1 MLYLLKKSFPLMLL
15 TSLGFMMTACTTAF
29 SSPSLPTNKSTPA
42 VTMADLTDP
51 TSNSPVSSSPSTVS
65 TATDSINQF
74 AVDLYG
80 KLAQKNN
87 SSNLFFS
94 PYSLV
99 SALGMTYVGAKGKT
113 ESEMATA
120 LHFANQT
127 IHANFA
133 TLREMLLNK
142 TNLGHNQLKIA
153 NALWLQEGYSCQVEM
168 DTALESYGARFKSA
182 NFAGQTEEARTT
194 INTWVERET
203 EQKIKELL
211 PPNLLTA
218 QTKLVLTNAIYFKGN
233 WQFPFAE
240 EKTQPI
246 PFTLPEGQT
255 IQVPT
260 MSRTGQF
267 NYTEHSGAQV
277 LELPYNRDNTNS
289 SGGLS
294 MWIILPTPSTTLAT
308 VEKSLHTYLNVQL
321 RKESV
326 EVWLPK
332 FKLEAA
338 AQLKE
343 ILQALGMK
351 EAFDPKTANFSGM
364 CGETK
369 SQAPLAI
376 SEVVHKAFVEV
387 NEKGTE
393 AAAASAVVM
402 TTRGMQP
409 RPITFHADHP
419 FIFLI
424 RDNQTQTILF
434 LGRVLNPTK

>member
-1 MLYLLKKSFPLMLL
+1 MLCLLKKSFPLMLL
-15 TSLGFMMTACTTAF
+15 TSLGFMMTACTTVF
-29 SSPSLPTNKSTPA
+29 SSP
-42 VTMADLTDP
+42 
-51 TSNSPVSSSPSTVS
+51 S

-80 KLAQKNN
+80 QLSQNN

-99 SALGMTYVGAKGKT
+99 SALGMTYAGARGKT
-113 ESEMATA
+113 ESEMATT

-133 TLREMLLNK
+133 TLRQTLLNK
-142 TNLGHNQLKIA
+142 TNLGDNQLQVA
-153 NALWLQEGYSCQVEM
+153 NALWMQEGYSCTDEFKKI
-168 DTALESYGARFKSA
+168 LRESYDAPPRSTD
-182 NFAGQTEEARTT
+182 FAGQTEKARIT
-194 INTWVERET
+194 INTWVESET
-203 EQKIKELL
+203 AQKIKDLL
-211 PPNLLTA
+211 PPKLLTP

-240 EKTQPI
+240 EKTQARL
-246 PFTLPEGQT
+246 FTLPEGQT

-277 LELPYNRDNTNS
+277 LELPYSRDNTNP

-294 MWIILPTPSTTLAT
+294 MWIILPSASTALAT
-308 VEKSLHTYLNVQL
+308 VEKSLPSYLKAQL
-321 RKESV
+321 EKESV

-338 AQLKE
+338 APLKE

-364 CGETK
+364 CGEAK
-369 SQAPLAI
+369 SQAAPLAI

-409 RPITFHADHP
+409 SPITFHADHP

>member
-29 SSPSLPTNKSTPA
+29 SSPSLPTNKSTAA

-80 KLAQKNN
+80 KFAQNN

-113 ESEMATA
+113 ESEMATT

-133 TLREMLLNK
+133 TLRQTLLNK
-142 TNLGHNQLKIA
+142 ANLGHNQLRIA
-153 NALWLQEGYSCQVEM
+153 NALWLQKGYSCQVELT

-182 NFAGQTEEARTT
+182 DFAGQTEEARTT

-240 EKTQPI
+240 EKTQAR

-267 NYTEHSGAQV
+267 NYTEHSGTQV

-364 CGETK
+364 CDETK